1 MQKENCTDMKLLK
14 LSANRDS
21 FHTISFNKKGISLI
35 VAKKRTENERNT
47 YNSVGKS
54 LSIALVH
61 FCLASNKIPAFEE
74 QLADWEFYL
83 DFEINEKK
91 YTSKRTT
98 NNQNVIFLNDVEMSL
113 VDFRTNLANLIFDL
127 TTPINNLTFRSLI
140 SRFIRPKR
148 SSYDLYSDFIK
159 EEEEYSRLLNNSYL
173 LGLDINRVIKK
184 YTLKEEFDLVK
195 DLGNKIQ
202 KDTVM
207 RSFFLRDGASENVE
221 IKIVEL
227 ERKISG
233 LQANIDG
240 FIIAPDYNEIKKDA
254 DKISNNLRGLRNQ
267 AAKIRIA
274 IENLEKSLKVK
285 PDITHKQL
293 KYFYAEANFQLSD
306 MVIKK
311 IEEVE
316 AFNAKILDNRTVSLL
331 KEKQNFE
338 NLLSE
343 IEGKITHWGH
353 LENEKLQYLN
363 SHGALDDYTQ
373 LTNLL
378 AENKMNLLK
387 LQQYKQLVK
396 EYKTRQEEVK
406 KEFANENISTVKYL
420 SDIEPLVKKNILI
433 FQSLSEQFY
442 EGKSSGITIENN
454 DGQNKLRFDI
464 KAKIE
469 DDTGDGVNEVRTF
482 CFDWTLLKG
491 QYNHNVKFIFHDS
504 RLISENDP
512 RQIATMLRIAH
523 RECQENGFQYVL
535 SINQSTLD
543 LLQKELSEEEYK
555 TLIVETEV
563 LELNDIS
570 DEYKLLGIQIDL
582 NYTK

>member
-1 MQKENCTDMKLLK
+1 MKLLE
-14 LSANRDS
+14 LRANKDG

-54 LSIALVH
+54 LSITLVH
-61 FCLASNKIPAFEE
+61 FCLASNKIPAFED
-74 QLADWEFYL
+74 QLSGWEFFL
-83 DFEINEKK
+83 DFEIDGIN
-91 YTSKRTT
+91 YTSKRVTSK
-98 NNQNVIFLNDVEMSL
+98 QDVIYLNHEEMSL
-113 VDFRTNLANLIFDL
+113 TDFRTNMAEKVFGIVN
-127 TTPINNLTFRSLI
+127 PISHLTFRSLI

-148 SSYDLYSDFIK
+148 SSYELYSEFVK
-159 EEEEYSRLLNNSYL
+159 EEQPYPRLLNNSYL
-173 LGLDINRVIKK
+173 LGLDISRVIKK
-184 YTLKEEFDLVK
+184 NELKDEFDLVK
-195 DLGNKIQ
+195 DLGAKIQ
-202 KDTVM
+202 KDSVM
-207 RSFFLRDGASENVE
+207 RSFFMKDGASENVE

-227 ERKISG
+227 EKKINT
-233 LQANIDG
+233 LQTNINN
-240 FIIAPDYNEIKKDA
+240 FVIAEDYNNIKQEA
-254 DKISNNLRGLRNQ
+254 DKLSNSLRSLRNR
-267 AAKIRIA
+267 ASKVRIA
-274 IENLEKSLKVK
+274 IESLDKSLKVK
-285 PDITHKQL
+285 PDITHKQIEN
-293 KYFYAEANFQLSD
+293 FYAEAQIQLSD
-306 MVIKK
+306 MVTKK

-316 AFNAKILDNRTVSLL
+316 AFNAKILGNRTFNLI
-331 KEKQNFE
+331 KEKQSFE
-338 NLLSE
+338 KQLSE
-343 IEGKITHWGH
+343 IESQISHFGR
-353 LENEKLQYLN
+353 LEDEKLQYLN

-378 AENKMNLLK
+378 AENKMSLLK
-387 LQQYKQLVK
+387 LQQYKEIVK

-406 KEFANENISTVKYL
+406 KEFANENIATVEYL
-420 SDIEPLVKKNILI
+420 SGIESLIKRNILM

-454 DGQNKLRFDI
+454 EGQNKLRFEI

-512 RQIATMLRIAH
+512 RQVATMLKIAYH
-523 RECQENGFQYVL
+523 ESQKNDFQYIL

-543 LLQKELSEEEYK
+543 LLQKELSEDEYR
-555 TLIVETEV
+555 TLIIDTEV

-570 DEYKLLGIQIDL
+570 DENKLLGIQLDL
-582 NYTK
+582 NYTKE

>member
-1 MQKENCTDMKLLK
+1 MKLLK
-14 LSANRDS
+14 LSANKES
-21 FHTISFNKKGISLI
+21 FHTISFNKTGVSLI
-35 VAKKRTENERNT
+35 VAKKRTENERDT

-54 LSIALVH
+54 LSIALIH

-83 DFEINEKK
+83 DFEINGKE
-91 YTSKRTT
+91 YTSKRRT
-98 NNQNVIFLNDVEMSL
+98 NNQTVIFLNDVEMTL
-113 VDFRTNLANLIFDL
+113 ADFRTNLADKAFGIA
-127 TTPINNLTFRSLI
+127 TPVNYLTFRTLI

-159 EEEEYSRLLNNSYL
+159 EEEDYPRLLNNSYL
-173 LGLDINRVIKK
+173 LGLDIRKVIKK
-184 YTLKEEFDLVK
+184 CELKEEFDLVK
-195 DLGNKIQ
+195 DIGAKIQ
-202 KDTVM
+202 KDPVM
-207 RSFFLRDGASENVE
+207 KSFFLKDGASENVE

-227 ERKISG
+227 ERKISR

-240 FIIAPDYNEIKKDA
+240 FVIAEDYNEIKKDA
-254 DKISNNLRGLRNQ
+254 DSISNYLRDLRNQ

-274 IENLEKSLKVK
+274 VESLGKSLKVK
-285 PDITHKQL
+285 PDITHEQL
-293 KYFYAEANFQLSD
+293 KDFYAQAQIQLSD
-306 MVIKK
+306 MVVKK
-311 IEEVE
+311 IEDVE
-316 AFNAKILDNRTVSLL
+316 AFNAKILDNRTVGLL
-331 KEKQNFE
+331 REKRNFE
-338 NLLSE
+338 NQLSE
-343 IEGKITHWGH
+343 IESKITHWGH
-353 LENEKLQYLN
+353 LEDEKLQYLN

-387 LQQYKQLVK
+387 FQQYKQLVK

-406 KEFANENISTVKYL
+406 KNFADENIATVKYL

-433 FQSLSEQFY
+433 FQTLSEQFY

-454 DGQNKLRFDI
+454 EKQNKLRFDI

-469 DDTGDGVNEVRTF
+469 DDTGDGVNGVRTF

-512 RQIATMLRIAH
+512 RQVATMLKIAYH
-523 RECQENGFQYVL
+523 ECQKNDFQYIL

-555 TLIVETEV
+555 TLVVDTEV

-570 DEYKLLGIQIDL
+570 DEHKLLGIQLDL
-582 NYTK
+582 NYTKE

>member
-1 MQKENCTDMKLLK
+1 
-14 LSANRDS
+14 
-21 FHTISFNKKGISLI
+21 
-35 VAKKRTENERNT
+35 
-47 YNSVGKS
+47 
-54 LSIALVH
+54 
-61 FCLASNKIPAFEE
+61 
-74 QLADWEFYL
+74 
-83 DFEINEKK
+83 
-91 YTSKRTT
+91 
-98 NNQNVIFLNDVEMSL
+98 MSL
-113 VDFRTNLANLIFDL
+113 ADFRTNLADKVFGIKIPVNY
-127 TTPINNLTFRSLI
+127 LTFRSLI

-159 EEEEYSRLLNNSYL
+159 KEEDYSRLLNNSYL
-173 LGLDINRVIKK
+173 LGLDISKVIKK
-184 YTLKEEFDLVK
+184 CELKEEFDLVK

-202 KDTVM
+202 KDSVM
-207 RSFFLRDGASENVE
+207 KSFFLKDSASENVE

-240 FIIAPDYNEIKKDA
+240 FVIAEDYNEIKKDA
-254 DKISNNLRGLRNQ
+254 DTISNYLRGLRNQ

-274 IENLEKSLKVK
+274 IESLEKSLKVK

-293 KYFYAEANFQLSD
+293 KDFYAQARIQLSD
-306 MVIKK
+306 MVVKQ
-311 IEEVE
+311 IEDVE
-316 AFNAKILDNRTVSLL
+316 AFNTKILDNRTVGLL

-338 NLLSE
+338 NQLSE

-353 LENEKLQYLN
+353 LEDEKLQYLN

-406 KEFANENISTVKYL
+406 KDFADENIATVKYL

-454 DGQNKLRFDI
+454 ERQNKLRFDI

-491 QYNHNVKFIFHDS
+491 QYSHNVKFIFHDS

-512 RQIATMLRIAH
+512 RQVATMLKIAH
-523 RECQENGFQYVL
+523 YECQRNDFQYVL

-555 TLIVETEV
+555 ILVVDTEV

-570 DEYKLLGIQIDL
+570 DEHKLLGIQLDL
-582 NYTK
+582 NYTKE

>member
-1 MQKENCTDMKLLK
+1 MKLLE
-14 LSANRDS
+14 LSANKKS
-21 FHTISFNKKGISLI
+21 FHTIFFNKKGISLI
-35 VAKKRTENERNT
+35 VAKKRTENEKNT

-54 LSIALVH
+54 LSIALIH

-83 DFEINEKK
+83 DFEINGEK

-98 NNQNVIFLNDVEMSL
+98 KKQDVIFLNGAEMSL
-113 VDFRTNLANLIFDL
+113 ADFRTNLAEKVFGIVS
-127 TTPINNLTFRSLI
+127 PVKYLTFRSLV

-159 EEEEYSRLLNNSYL
+159 EEEDYSRLLNNSYL
-173 LGLDINRVIKK
+173 LGLDISKVIKK
-184 YTLKEEFDLVK
+184 YELKEKFDSVK
-195 DLGNKIQ
+195 DPGAKIQ
-202 KDTVM
+202 KDPVM
-207 RSFFLRDGASENVE
+207 KSFFLKDGASENVE

-240 FIIAPDYNEIKKDA
+240 FIIAEDYNEIKKDA
-254 DKISNNLRGLRNQ
+254 DSISNYLRDLRNQ

-274 IENLEKSLKVK
+274 IESLEKSLKVK

-293 KYFYAEANFQLSD
+293 KDFYAQARIQLSD
-306 MVIKK
+306 MVVKK
-311 IEEVE
+311 IEDVE

-338 NLLSE
+338 SQLSE
-343 IEGKITHWGH
+343 VEGKIIHWGH
-353 LENEKLQYLN
+353 LEDEKLQYLN

-396 EYKTRQEEVK
+396 EYKTRQEEIK
-406 KEFANENISTVKYL
+406 KDFADENIATVKYL

-442 EGKSSGITIENN
+442 ESKSSGITIENN
-454 DGQNKLRFDI
+454 GKQNKLRFDI

-504 RLISENDP
+504 RLVSENDP
-512 RQIATMLRIAH
+512 RQVATMLKIAH
-523 RECQENGFQYVL
+523 YECQKNDFQYVL

-555 TLIVETEV
+555 TLVVDTEV

-570 DEYKLLGIQIDL
+570 DEYKLLGIQLDL
-582 NYTK
+582 NYTRE

>member
-1 MQKENCTDMKLLK
+1 M
-14 LSANRDS
+14 
-21 FHTISFNKKGISLI
+21 
-35 VAKKRTENERNT
+35 AKKRTENEKNT

-54 LSIALVH
+54 LSIALIH

-83 DFEINEKK
+83 DFEINGEK

-98 NNQNVIFLNDVEMSL
+98 KKQDVIFLNGAEMSL
-113 VDFRTNLANLIFDL
+113 ADFRTNLAEKVFGIVS
-127 TTPINNLTFRSLI
+127 PVKYLTFRSLV

-159 EEEEYSRLLNNSYL
+159 EEEDYSRLLNNSYL
-173 LGLDINRVIKK
+173 LGLDISKVIKK
-184 YTLKEEFDLVK
+184 YELKEKFDSVK
-195 DLGNKIQ
+195 DPGAKIQ
-202 KDTVM
+202 KDPVM
-207 RSFFLRDGASENVE
+207 KSFFLKDGASENVE

-240 FIIAPDYNEIKKDA
+240 FIIAEDYNEIKKDA
-254 DKISNNLRGLRNQ
+254 DSISNYLRDLRNQ

-274 IENLEKSLKVK
+274 IESLEKSLKVK

-293 KYFYAEANFQLSD
+293 KDFYAQARIQLSD
-306 MVIKK
+306 MVVKK
-311 IEEVE
+311 IEDVE

-338 NLLSE
+338 SQLSE
-343 IEGKITHWGH
+343 VEGKIIHWGH
-353 LENEKLQYLN
+353 LEDEKLQYLN

-396 EYKTRQEEVK
+396 EYKTRQEEIK
-406 KEFANENISTVKYL
+406 KDFADENIATVKYL

-442 EGKSSGITIENN
+442 ESKSSGITIENN
-454 DGQNKLRFDI
+454 GKQNKLRFDI

-504 RLISENDP
+504 RLVSENDP
-512 RQIATMLRIAH
+512 RQVATMLKIAH
-523 RECQENGFQYVL
+523 YECQKNDFQYVL

-555 TLIVETEV
+555 TLVVDTEV

-570 DEYKLLGIQIDL
+570 DEYKLLGIQLDL
-582 NYTK
+582 NYTRE

>member
-1 MQKENCTDMKLLK
+1 MKLLK
-14 LSANRDS
+14 LTANKES
-21 FHTISFNKKGISLI
+21 FHTVSFNKKGISLI

-54 LSIALVH
+54 LSITLVH
-61 FCLASNKIPAFEE
+61 FCLASNKVPAFEE
-74 QLADWEFYL
+74 QLSDWEFYL
-83 DFEINEKK
+83 DFEINGEK

-98 NNQNVIFLNDVEMSL
+98 NQQDVIFLNDVAMSL
-113 VDFRTNLANLIFDL
+113 ADFRINLAEKVFGIVS
-127 TTPINNLTFRSLI
+127 PVKSLTFRTLI

-159 EEEEYSRLLNNSYL
+159 EEEDYSRLLNNAYL
-173 LGLDINRVIKK
+173 LGLDKDKVIKK
-184 YTLKEEFDLVK
+184 CELKEELDLVK
-195 DLGNKIQ
+195 DLGAKIQ
-202 KDTVM
+202 KDPVM
-207 RSFFLRDGASENVE
+207 KSFFLKDGASENVE

-227 ERKISG
+227 EKKISG
-233 LQANIDG
+233 LQADIDG
-240 FIIAPDYNEIKKDA
+240 FIIAEDYNEIKKDA
-254 DKISNNLRGLRNQ
+254 DAVSNQLRELRNQ

-274 IENLEKSLKVK
+274 IESLEKSLKVK

-293 KYFYAEANFQLSD
+293 ENFYTEAHIQLSD

-316 AFNAKILDNRTVSLL
+316 AFNAKILDNRMISLL
-331 KEKQNFE
+331 KEKQSFE
-338 NLLSE
+338 SQLSD
-343 IEGKITHWGH
+343 IESKISYWGH
-353 LENEKLQYLN
+353 LEDEKLQYLN

-378 AENKMNLLK
+378 AENKMSLLK
-387 LQQYKQLVK
+387 LQQYKELVK

-406 KEFANENISTVKYL
+406 KEFANENIATVKYL
-420 SDIEPLVKKNILI
+420 SDIESLIKKNILI

-454 DGQNKLRFDI
+454 DRQNKLRFDI

-482 CFDWTLLKG
+482 CFDWTILKG
-491 QYNHNVKFIFHDS
+491 QYNHQVKFIFHDS

-512 RQIATMLRIAH
+512 RQVATMLKIAH
-523 RECQENGFQYVL
+523 YECQKNDFQYIL

-555 TLIVETEV
+555 TLIVDTEI
-563 LELNDIS
+563 LELNDLS
-570 DEYKLLGIQIDL
+570 DENRLLGIQLDL
-582 NYTK
+582 NYTRE

>member
-1 MQKENCTDMKLLK
+1 MKLLR
-14 LSANRDS
+14 LSANKES
-21 FHTISFNKKGISLI
+21 FHTISFNESGISLI

-54 LSIALVH
+54 LSIVLVH
-61 FCLASNKIPAFEE
+61 FCLASNKVPAFEE
-74 QLADWEFYL
+74 QLPDWEFYL
-83 DFEINEKK
+83 DFEINGEK

-98 NNQNVIFLNDVEMSL
+98 NRQDIIFLNDTELSL
-113 VDFRTNLANLIFDL
+113 ADFRANLAEKVFDL
-127 TTPINNLTFRSLI
+127 VSSVKYLTFRSLI

-159 EEEEYSRLLNNSYL
+159 EEEDYPRLLNNAYL
-173 LGLDINRVIKK
+173 LNLDINKVIKK
-184 YTLKEEFDLVK
+184 CELKEEFDLIK
-195 DLGNKIQ
+195 DLGARIH
-202 KDTVM
+202 KDPVM
-207 RSFFLRDGASENVE
+207 KAFFLRDGASENVE

-227 ERKISG
+227 EKKISG

-240 FIIAPDYNEIKKDA
+240 FVIAEDYNEIKKEADA
-254 DKISNNLRGLRNQ
+254 ISNDLRELRNQ

-274 IENLEKSLKVK
+274 IESLGKSLKVK
-285 PDITHKQL
+285 PDITRKQL
-293 KYFYAEANFQLSD
+293 ENLYAEAHIRLSD

-316 AFNAKILDNRTVSLL
+316 AFNARILDNRTVSLL

-338 NLLSE
+338 SRLSE
-343 IEGKITHWGH
+343 IENKISYWGRQ
-353 LENEKLQYLN
+353 EDEKLQYLN
-363 SHGALDDYTQ
+363 SHGALDDYMQ

-387 LQQYKQLVK
+387 LRQYKELVK

-406 KEFANENISTVKYL
+406 KEFANENIATVKYL
-420 SDIEPLVKKNILI
+420 SDIEPLIKKNILI

-454 DGQNKLRFDI
+454 DRQNKLRFDI

-482 CFDWTLLKG
+482 CFDWTILKG
-491 QYNHNVKFIFHDS
+491 QYHHQVKFIFHDS

-512 RQIATMLRIAH
+512 RQVATMLKIAH
-523 RECQENGFQYVL
+523 YECQKNDFQYIL
-535 SINQSTLD
+535 SINQSMLD

-555 TLIVETEV
+555 TLIIDTEV

-570 DEYKLLGIQIDL
+570 DENRLLGIQLDL
-582 NYTK
+582 NYTKE

>member
-1 MQKENCTDMKLLK
+1 MKLLE
-14 LSANRDS
+14 LRANKDS
-21 FHTISFNKKGISLI
+21 FHTIPFNRKGISLI
-35 VAKKRTENERNT
+35 IAKKRTENEKNT

-61 FCLASNKIPAFEE
+61 FCLASNKIPAFQE
-74 QLADWEFYL
+74 QLPSWEFYL
-83 DFEINEKK
+83 DFEIDGVI
-91 YTSKRTT
+91 YTSKRGTDK
-98 NNQNVIFLNDVEMSL
+98 QDMIFLNDEEISL
-113 VDFRTNLANLIFDL
+113 TDFRNILAERVFGINN
-127 TTPINNLTFRSLI
+127 PISNLTFRSLI

-148 SSYDLYSDFIK
+148 SSYDLYSDFVK
-159 EEEEYSRLLNNSYL
+159 EEQPYPKLLNNSYL

-184 YTLKEEFDLVK
+184 NELKDEFDLVK
-195 DLGNKIQ
+195 DLGAKIQ
-202 KDTVM
+202 KDSVM
-207 RSFFLRDGASENVE
+207 RSFFLKDGASENVE

-227 ERKISG
+227 ERKIND
-233 LQANIDG
+233 LQANIDA
-240 FIIAPDYNEIKKDA
+240 FVIAEDYNNIKQEA
-254 DKISNNLRGLRNQ
+254 DSISNSLRGLRNK
-267 AAKIRIA
+267 ASKIRNV
-274 IENLEKSLKVK
+274 IESLDRSLKVK
-285 PDITHKQL
+285 PDITHKQI
-293 KYFYAEANFQLSD
+293 KNFYSEAQIQLSD

-316 AFNAKILDNRTVSLL
+316 AFNAKILDNRTISLL
-331 KEKQNFE
+331 KDKQTFE
-338 NLLSE
+338 SQLSDVE
-343 IEGKITHWGH
+343 SQISYLGKQ
-353 LENEKLQYLN
+353 EDEKLQYLN

-373 LTNLL
+373 LTHLL
-378 AENKMNLLK
+378 AENKMNLSK
-387 LQQYKQLVK
+387 LQQYKGLVK

-406 KEFANENISTVKYL
+406 KEFADENIATVKYL
-420 SDIEPLVKKNILI
+420 SDIELLIKKNILI

-442 EGKSSGITIENN
+442 EGKSSGITIDNN
-454 DGQNKLRFDI
+454 DGQNKIRFDI

-512 RQIATMLRIAH
+512 RQVATMLKIAH
-523 RECQENGFQYVL
+523 YETQKNDFQYIL

-555 TLIVETEV
+555 LLIVDNEV

-570 DEYKLLGIQIDL
+570 DANKLLGIQLDL
-582 NYTK
+582 NYTKE

>member
-1 MQKENCTDMKLLK
+1 MKLLK
-14 LSANRDS
+14 LSANKES
-21 FHTISFNKKGISLI
+21 FHTILFNKKGISLV

-54 LSIALVH
+54 LSIALIH

-83 DFEINEKK
+83 DFEINGEK

-98 NNQNVIFLNDVEMSL
+98 KKQDVIFLNDIEMSL
-113 VDFRTNLANLIFDL
+113 ADFRANLAEKVFGIVS
-127 TTPINNLTFRSLI
+127 PIKYLTFRPLI

-159 EEEEYSRLLNNSYL
+159 EEEDYPRLLNNAYL
-173 LGLDINRVIKK
+173 LGLDISKVIKK
-184 YTLKEEFDLVK
+184 CELKEEFDLVK
-195 DLGNKIQ
+195 DLGAKIQ
-202 KDTVM
+202 KDPVM
-207 RSFFLRDGASENVE
+207 KSFFLKDGDSENVE

-240 FIIAPDYNEIKKDA
+240 FVIAEDYNEIKKDA
-254 DKISNNLRGLRNQ
+254 DNISNHLRGLRNQ

-293 KYFYAEANFQLSD
+293 KDFYAQAQIQLSN
-306 MVIKK
+306 MVVKK
-311 IEEVE
+311 IEDV
-316 AFNAKILDNRTVSLL
+316 AVFNAKILDSRTVSLL

-338 NLLSE
+338 NQLSE

-406 KEFANENISTVKYL
+406 KDFADENIVTVKYL

-442 EGKSSGITIENN
+442 ESKSSGITIENN
-454 DGQNKLRFDI
+454 ERQNKLRFDI

-512 RQIATMLRIAH
+512 RQVATMLKIAH
-523 RECQENGFQYVL
+523 YECQKNDFQYVL

-555 TLIVETEV
+555 TLVVDTEV

-570 DEYKLLGIQIDL
+570 DEHKLLGIQLDL
-582 NYTK
+582 NYTKE

>member
-1 MQKENCTDMKLLK
+1 MKLLK
-14 LSANRDS
+14 LSANKES

-54 LSIALVH
+54 LSIALIH

-74 QLADWEFYL
+74 LLADWEFYL
-83 DFEINEKK
+83 DFEVNGEK

-98 NNQNVIFLNDVEMSL
+98 KKQDIIFLNDAEMSL
-113 VDFRTNLANLIFDL
+113 ADFRTNLAKKAFGIVS
-127 TTPINNLTFRSLI
+127 PVKYLTFRSLI
-140 SRFIRPKR
+140 SRFVRPKR
-148 SSYDLYSDFIK
+148 SSYDMYSDFIK
-159 EEEEYSRLLNNSYL
+159 EEEDYPRLLNNAYL
-173 LGLDINRVIKK
+173 LGLDINKVVKK
-184 YTLKEEFDLVK
+184 CELKEEFDLVK

-202 KDTVM
+202 KDPVM
-207 RSFFLRDGASENVE
+207 KSFFLKDGASENVE

-240 FIIAPDYNEIKKDA
+240 FVIAEDYNEIKKDA
-254 DKISNNLRGLRNQ
+254 DTISNYLRGLRNQ

-274 IENLEKSLKVK
+274 IESLEKSLKVK

-293 KYFYAEANFQLSD
+293 KDFYAQAQIQLSD
-306 MVIKK
+306 MVVKK
-311 IEEVE
+311 IEDVE
-316 AFNAKILDNRTVSLL
+316 AFNAKILDNRTIGLL

-338 NLLSE
+338 NQLSE
-343 IEGKITHWGH
+343 MEGKITHWGH
-353 LENEKLQYLN
+353 LEDEKLQYLN

-387 LQQYKQLVK
+387 IQQYKQLVK

-406 KEFANENISTVKYL
+406 KDFADENIATVKYL

-454 DGQNKLRFDI
+454 ERQNKLRFDI

-512 RQIATMLRIAH
+512 RQVATMLKVAH
-523 RECQENGFQYVL
+523 YECQKNDFQYIL

-555 TLIVETEV
+555 TLVVDTEV

-570 DEYKLLGIQIDL
+570 DEHKLLGIQLDL
-582 NYTK
+582 NYTKE

>member
-1 MQKENCTDMKLLK
+1 MKLLK
-14 LSANRDS
+14 LSANKES
-21 FHTISFNKKGISLI
+21 FHTISFNERGISLI

-54 LSIALVH
+54 LSIALIH

-74 QLADWEFYL
+74 QLSGWEFYL
-83 DFEINEKK
+83 DFEINGQK
-91 YTSKRTT
+91 YTSKRKTDK
-98 NNQNVIFLNDVEMSL
+98 QDVIVLNDVEMSL
-113 VDFRTNLANLIFDL
+113 TDFRTNLAEKVFGIV
-127 TTPINNLTFRSLI
+127 TPISHLTFRSLI

-148 SSYDLYSDFIK
+148 SSYDLYSDFVK
-159 EEEEYSRLLNNSYL
+159 EEQHYPQLLNNSYL
-173 LGLDINRVIKK
+173 LGLDISRVIKK
-184 YTLKEEFDLVK
+184 NELKDEFDLVK

-202 KDTVM
+202 KDSVM
-207 RSFFLRDGASENVE
+207 RSFFLKDGASENVE

-227 ERKISG
+227 ERKIAE
-233 LQANIDG
+233 LQSNLDG
-240 FIIAPDYNEIKKDA
+240 FVIAEDYNEIKKEA
-254 DKISNNLRGLRNQ
+254 DRISNSLRGLRNQ

-274 IENLEKSLKVK
+274 IESLDKSLKVK
-285 PDITHKQL
+285 PDITHKQIEN
-293 KYFYAEANFQLSD
+293 FYAEAHIQLAD

-316 AFNAKILDNRTVSLL
+316 AFNAKILDNRAISLI

-338 NLLSE
+338 AQLSE
-343 IEGKITHWGH
+343 IEIQISH
-353 LENEKLQYLN
+353 LGEQENDKLQYLN

-373 LTNLL
+373 LTNQL
-378 AENKMNLLK
+378 ADKKMSLTK

-406 KEFANENISTVKYL
+406 KDFADENIATVKYL
-420 SDIEPLVKKNILI
+420 SDIEPLVKKNILL

-454 DGQNKLRFDI
+454 EGQNKLRFDI

-512 RQIATMLRIAH
+512 RQVATMLKIAYS
-523 RECQENGFQYVL
+523 ECQKNDFQYIL

-543 LLQKELSEEEYK
+543 LLQKELTEEEYK
-555 TLIVETEV
+555 ILIEDTEV

-570 DEYKLLGIQIDL
+570 DENKLLGIQIDL
-582 NYTK
+582 NYTKE